1 MEPWTLALI
10 CALAAAV
17 ILLLVRIVSVHRGV
31 REISRGLDEKL
42 STDTNTL
49 ISVSTGDREVRRL
62 AAELNCRLRTVRD
75 ERRKLQNGDN
85 ELKSAIT
92 NVSHDLRTPLTAIC
106 GYLDLL
112 ETEEVSPQARRY
124 LDIIR
129 ERTDAMS
136 ALTQELFRYSVV
148 SSTANVLSP
157 EQVNLNSLLEKSLA
171 AAYAEL
177 SERGIT
183 PEISICS
190 APVVRV
196 LDPAAVSRIFANI
209 LSNAAKYSDGD
220 LAVTLCENGCATFT
234 NSAHG
239 LTAVDV
245 QRLFDRFYTVEN
257 AKGSTGL
264 GLSIAKLLTEKL
276 GGELTAELSD
286 GNLSINLKF

>member
-1 MEPWTLALI
+1 MEPWLLTLS

-17 ILLLVRIVSVHRGV
+17 VLLLVRIVSVHRGM
-31 REISRGLDEKL
+31 REILRGLDEKL

-62 AAELNCRLRTVRD
+62 AAELNCRLRTVRS
-75 ERRKLQNGDN
+75 EQLRLQNGDN

-112 ETEEVSPQARRY
+112 EDEEVSPQARRY

-136 ALTQELFRYSVV
+136 ILTQELFRYSVV
-148 SSTANVLSP
+148 TSTVSSLSL
-157 EQVNLNSLLEKSLA
+157 QTVSVNDLLEQSLA

-177 SERGIT
+177 REHGIT
-183 PEISICS
+183 PQIEICS
-190 APVVRV
+190 APVIRV
-196 LDPAAVSRIFANI
+196 LDPAAVRRIFANL

-220 LAVTLCENGCATFT
+220 LSVSLAEDGRIVFS
-234 NSAHG
+234 NSARG

-245 QRLFDRFYTVEN
+245 RRLFDRFYTVEN
-257 AKGSTGL
+257 AKSSTGL
-264 GLSIAKLLTEKL
+264 GLSIAKLLTERL
-276 GGELTAELSD
+276 GGELSAELEGST
-286 GNLSINLKF
+286 LQMTLKF